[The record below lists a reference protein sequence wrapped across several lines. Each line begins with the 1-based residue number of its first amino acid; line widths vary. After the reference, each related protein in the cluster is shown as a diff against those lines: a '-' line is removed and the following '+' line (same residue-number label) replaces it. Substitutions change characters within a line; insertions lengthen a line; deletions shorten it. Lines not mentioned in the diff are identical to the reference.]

1 MISIVFVG
9 TLLALALFTQAGVWI
24 LRRSYPQHGLL
35 IEVPG
40 ARLNVVDLGQRHAS
54 APPIVLVH
62 GASSNLEVMRQPL
75 GDLLARKYRVVLIDR
90 PGHGF
95 STSAKKADST
105 PAVQALMIEQAL
117 RKLGIGRVIL
127 VVHSLSGA
135 LGARMALDHAEH
147 LLPDSSCRHR
157 LPIPGAA
164 SAGTPGR

>member
-24 LRRSYPQHGLL
+24 LQRSYRQHGLL
-35 IEVPG
+35 IELPG
-40 ARLNVVDLGQRHAS
+40 ARLNVVC
-54 APPIVLVH
+54 
-62 GASSNLEVMRQPL
+62 SNLEVMHQPL
-75 GDLLARKYRVVLIDR
+75 GDLLARKYPVIAIDR
-90 PGHGF
+90 P
-95 STSAKKADST
+95 
-105 PAVQALMIEQAL
+105 
-117 RKLGIGRVIL
+117 R
-127 VVHSLSGA
+127 A